1 MAALDL
7 MRAGGGAS
15 RRSRRDPLE
24 LVAGLAAAPHKHGS
38 ERKARRARER
48 GLADPTVLTM
58 ILLWT
63 MILEPLLNQTG
74 ALMRRRAAGQGAA
87 ADNAAVLP
95 PQAAYTCLRG
105 GAPGGAAV
113 RWQGFASL
121 QITARARLGMGFA
134 NPSLQGAR
142 GVRRNAPAP
151 QGAP

>member
-1 MAALDL
+1 MFLASFEAKDYSLDH
-7 MRAGGGAS
+7 
-15 RRSRRDPLE
+15 
-24 LVAGLAAAPHKHGS
+24 LAQP
-38 ERKARRARER
+38 
-48 GLADPTVLTM
+48 
-58 ILLWT
+58 
-63 MILEPLLNQTG
+63 TG
-74 ALMRRRAAGQGAA
+74 ALMRCRAAGQGAA

-151 QGAP
+151 HRGAVAQRPGASRRSISSSEDQGKRDRATRAVGKTGGGALATSHSAPE